1 MRSASPLPFGRLR
14 RLGRDSVTI
23 PKRRL
28 RQAAIVRAVCNA
40 TLACVHEPGKNW
52 WVGARANPEGLLYR
66 LADLY
71 RLRVSLLG
79 GRAHGRR
86 VHELGP
92 GGVWHAHDTGAVDA
106 WLASGRIHD

>member
-1 MRSASPLPFGRLR
+1 MDYFAFRPAA
-14 RLGRDSVTI
+14 
-23 PKRRL
+23 L
-28 RQAAIVRAVCNA
+28 RQRAGAAEVPWRNA

-52 WVGARANPEGLLYR
+52 WVEARANPEGLLYR

-92 GGVWHAHDTGAVDA
+92 GGVWHAHDTRAVDA
-106 WLASGRIHD
+106 WLASGRMHD